1 MTDKKYDMHCGAFES
16 AGLGSIAD
24 CCPLCHEDA
33 ETGFD
38 TPKSVVVDGKNLNI
52 CCSIEEDDIP

>member
-1 MTDKKYDMHCGAFES
+1 MTDKPYEMDCKALEAMDKGTT
-16 AGLGSIAD
+16 AD

-38 TPKSVVVDGKNLNI
+38 TPKRVVVGGQNLNI
-52 CCSIEEDDIP
+52 CCSIGEE